1 MTPEEQKKAAQEALD
16 LLNQQAKIQQQVSSS
31 YDEFIKGVKK
41 YKTIQDAVNR
51 NLKLEKKIQ
60 DEITA
65 AKAKGTAAGDEDA
78 EIAKIKLGLLQKQTI
93 EMQKQGLALKQA
105 LAEANKLNLTAAKIG
120 GNLAKGFVKLPGLI
134 EQGFGKLKG
143 LGLFEME
150 KAIKMS
156 ALQMG
161 VLSKEG
167 VGFRSNIVNAAKQTN
182 MLGVGVKDL
191 AQIQSTYSDEVG
203 RSVVLSEKGLVALG
217 QMAASTV
224 LGAEGAARMAAEM
237 ESQGLSAER
246 TGKFVEQTLNDSHKM
261 GLNASKVIKNV
272 SNNIKMLNKYNFKE
286 GVKGLAKMAMTVSKM
301 GVNMDFAANMSDKLW
316 DVEGAVDMSAQLQ
329 VMGGAWA
336 KMADPF
342 HLMYMARN
350 DMEGLTEEIGNAAA
364 ASAKFNTKTG
374 EFDLGAKEMHRL
386 KIIAEQTGVA
396 YDDLVTAGKN
406 VAKLNKI
413 KGQVQFSM
421 SDEEKDFLANK
432 ATLNEKGE
440 GSIMING
447 SPKLLKQLT
456 DQDRQIL
463 KTQMAEQQSMKERA
477 EQSRTFDES
486 FADLINQLKIYL
498 LPLVD
503 TMNKNLVPGLQKLA
517 AKFETE
523 GWGAKIESFAT
534 SVGEIVS
541 TIGGWMLEWPK
552 LTAGLLLFSKVGP
565 AVFSGLSFLWDTVKW
580 FKNGMQLGMG
590 FNSVASVS
598 GGGGGIADMIPG
610 GNGGGG
616 LTGGRS
622 TAGRRGLI
630 KTLGNNR
637 FTKGI
642 QGVFGKGSEMFG
654 KFGAAKGG
662 MSIGKSLMKGG
673 KAFTGLGA
681 ISLGADLGR
690 GMMDDPN
697 SDLGKTIG
705 IAGKAAEWASYG
717 ALLGSVVPGLGTAVG
732 GAIGGVAGG
741 IKGLFDEYFSDEAKG
756 KGVHDGIFG
765 GVGGA
770 LMGSMFGGLG
780 SLAGGMLGSE
790 FSKGR
795 AVVQGGKITPIDNKD
810 DLLAMKPGGA
820 IDKAASSGSSTM
832 TINFGDIKIDG
843 EIKVSAP
850 GNPGFA
856 IDISKDP
863 KFQREITRIVHNETS
878 KVINGG
884 KMKV

>member
-1 MTPEEQKKAAQEALD
+1 MTPEEQKKAAQEALN
-16 LLNQQAKIQQQVSSS
+16 LLNEQARLQEQVSGS
-31 YDEFIKGVKK
+31 YDDFIKGVKK
-41 YKTIQDAVNR
+41 YKAMQEAINR
-51 NLKLEKKIQ
+51 NLKLEQQLKDSISSLS
-60 DEITA
+60 
-65 AKAKGTAAGDEDA
+65 GDDK
-78 EIAKIKLGLLQKQTI
+78 EIAKIKLELLEKQTK

-105 LAEANKLNLTAAKIG
+105 LVEANKLNLTTSKIA

-161 VLSKEG
+161 VLSKES

-182 MLGVGVKDL
+182 MIGVGVKDL

-237 ESQGLSAER
+237 ENQGVSAER
-246 TGKFVEQTLNDSHKM
+246 TGKFVEQTLNDSSKM

-301 GVNMDFAANMSDKLW
+301 GVGMDFAANMADKLFSI
-316 DVEGAVDMSAQLQ
+316 EGAVDMSAQLQ
-329 VMGGAWA
+329 VMGGEWA

-342 HLMYMARN
+342 RLMYMARN
-350 DMEGLTEEIGNAAA
+350 DMEGLTEELGNAAA
-364 ASAKFNTKTG
+364 ASAKFNKKTG
-374 EFDLGAKEMHRL
+374 EFDLGAQEMHRL

-421 SDEEKDFLANK
+421 SDEEKEFISNK

-456 DQDRQIL
+456 EQDRQIL

-486 FADLINQLKIYL
+486 FADLVNQLKIYL

-503 TMNKNLVPGLQKLA
+503 TMNKNLVPGLMRLA
-517 AKFETE
+517 DKFETE
-523 GWGAKIESFAT
+523 GWGAKIEAFAST
-534 SVGEIVS
+534 VGELVTGLAGWIIDNPIKS
-541 TIGGWMLEWPK
+541 GIALLTAKLAPTLLSIGGM
-552 LTAGLLLFSKVGP
+552 F
-565 AVFSGLSFLWDTVKW
+565 WDTIKW

-590 FNSVASVS
+590 FNSVASVG
-598 GGGGGIADMIPG
+598 GGGGGITDMLPG
-610 GNGGGG
+610 GKKMGFGGKMMKGLSNVFGG
-616 LTGGRS
+616 KNTMLG
-622 TAGRRGLI
+622 RGLRSATASSI
-630 KTLGNNR
+630 T
-637 FTKGI
+637 
-642 QGVFGKGSEMFG
+642 GKGAFG
-654 KFGAAKGG
+654 VAGKMGGG
-662 MSIGKSLMKGG
+662 MSLGKSLLKGG

-681 ISLGADLGR
+681 VSLAADLGR

-765 GVGGA
+765 GMSGGAAGA
-770 LMGSMFGGLG
+770 LMGSAFGGIGSMVGAGLG
-780 SLAGGMLGSE
+780 SMFSE
-790 FSKGR
+790 GR
-795 AVVQGGKITPIDNKD
+795 GVIQGGKITPIDNKD

-820 IDKAASSGSSTM
+820 IDKAVSSGGSSM
-832 TINFGDIKIDG
+832 TINFGEIKING
-843 EIKVSAP
+843 EVKVSVP
-850 GNPGFA
+850 GNDGFS
-856 IDISKDP
+856 IDLAKDP
-863 KFQREITRIVHNETS
+863 KFQREITRLVHNETS

-884 KMKV
+884 KIKV

>member
-1 MTPEEQKKAAQEALD
+1 MTPEEQKKAAEEAFKLLKNQAIIQQEVNSGFDEFLKSVKKYNAMQD
-16 LLNQQAKIQQQVSSS
+16 AINRNKKIEAKIQAEI
-31 YDEFIKGVKK
+31 DE
-41 YKTIQDAVNR
+41 
-51 NLKLEKKIQ
+51 LEKQK
-60 DEITA
+60 TA
-65 AKAKGTAAGDEDA
+65 SAKEAA
-78 EIAKIKLGLLQKQTI
+78 EIARIKLGLLKDQTK
-93 EMQKQGLALKQA
+93 EMNIQAAQLKEALVT
-105 LAEANKLNLTAAKIG
+105 ANKTKMVFAKVG
-120 GNLAKGFVKLPGLI
+120 AGFVKLPGLI

-182 MLGVGVKDL
+182 MIGVGVKDL

-237 ESQGLSAER
+237 ENQGVSAER
-246 TGKFVEQTLNDSHKM
+246 TGNFVEQTLNDSSKM

-301 GVNMDFAANMSDKLW
+301 GVGMDFAANMADKLFSI
-316 DVEGAVDMSAQLQ
+316 EGAVDMSAQLQ
-329 VMGGAWA
+329 VMGGEWA

-342 HLMYMARN
+342 RLMYMARN
-350 DMEGLTEEIGNAAA
+350 DMEGLTEELGNAAA
-364 ASAKFNTKTG
+364 ASAKFNKKTG
-374 EFDLGAKEMHRL
+374 EFDLGAQEMHRL

-421 SDEEKDFLANK
+421 SDEEKEFISNK

-456 DQDRQIL
+456 EQDRQIL

-486 FADLINQLKIYL
+486 FADLVNQLKIYL

-503 TMNKNLVPGLQKLA
+503 TMNKNLVPGLMRLA
-517 AKFETE
+517 DKFETE

-598 GGGGGIADMIPG
+598 GGGGGGISDMIPG
-610 GNGGGG
+610 GNGG
-616 LTGGRS
+616 LTGGRG

-630 KTLGNNR
+630 KTLGNNK

-654 KFGAAKGG
+654 KFGSAKGG
-662 MSIGKSLMKGG
+662 MSLGKSLLKGG

-681 ISLGADLGR
+681 LSLGADLGR

-705 IAGKAAEWASYG
+705 IAGQAAEWASYG

-765 GVGGA
+765 GMSGGA
-770 LMGSMFGGLG
+770 LMGSAFGGIGSMVGAGLG
-780 SLAGGMLGSE
+780 SMFSE
-790 FSKGR
+790 GR
-795 AVVQGGKITPIDNKD
+795 GVIQGGKITPIDNKD

-820 IDKAASSGSSTM
+820 IDKAVSSGGSSM
-832 TINFGDIKIDG
+832 TINFGEIKING
-843 EIKVSAP
+843 EVKVSVP
-850 GNPGFA
+850 GNDGFS
-856 IDISKDP
+856 IDLAKDP
-863 KFQREITRIVHNETS
+863 KFQREITRLVHNETS

-884 KMKV
+884 KIKV

>member
-1 MTPEEQKKAAQEALD
+1 MTPEEQKKAAEEALR
-16 LLNQQAKIQQQVSSS
+16 LLKEQATIQQQVSSS
-31 YDEFIKGVKK
+31 YDEFIKGVKRYNNLQK
-41 YKTIQDAVNR
+41 SINR
-51 NLKLEKKIQ
+51 NAKLEEDIAAEILRLKNATTQEEIDAREIAEIKLKLLKQ
-60 DEITA
+60 QTDE
-65 AKAKGTAAGDEDA
+65 
-78 EIAKIKLGLLQKQTI
+78 
-93 EMQKQGLALKQA
+93 MRKQGVALKQA
-105 LAEANKLNLTAAKIG
+105 LVEANKLKLTFSKAGAS
-120 GNLAKGFVKLPGLI
+120 AFKGFSKLPGLI

-143 LGLFEME
+143 YGLFEME

-161 VLSKEG
+161 VLSKEAT
-167 VGFRSNIVNAAKQTN
+167 GFRGNIVNAAKQTT
-182 MLGVGVKDL
+182 MIGVGVKDL
-191 AQIQSTYSDEVG
+191 AQIQSVYSDEIG

-237 ESQGLSAER
+237 DSQGLSAER

-261 GLNASKVIKNV
+261 GLNASKVVKNV

-301 GVNMDFAANMSDKLW
+301 GVEMDFATGMADKLW

-329 VMGGAWA
+329 VMGGEWA

-342 HLMYMARN
+342 RLMYMARN

-364 ASAKFNTKTG
+364 ASAKFNSKTG
-374 EFDLGAKEMHRL
+374 QFDLGAQEMHRL

-421 SDEEKDFLANK
+421 SDEEKDFIANK

-440 GSIMING
+440 GTIMING

-456 DQDRQIL
+456 EQDRKIL

-486 FADLINQLKIYL
+486 FADLINQLKIYF

-503 TMNKNLVPGLQKLA
+503 SMNKNLVPGLQKLA
-517 AKFETE
+517 DKFNTE
-523 GWGAKIESFAT
+523 GWGAKIEAFA
-534 SVGEIVS
+534 SAVGELV
-541 TIGGWMLEWPK
+541 TGLGGWIIDNPIKSALIYGATQFGGM
-552 LTAGLLLFSKVGP
+552 
-565 AVFSGLSFLWDTVKW
+565 LWDLGKW
-580 FKNGMQLGMG
+580 FANGVSLAKG
-590 FNSVASVS
+590 FNMAANV
-598 GGGGGIADMIPG
+598 GGGAGGGIADMIPG
-610 GNGGGG
+610 GRKMGFGGKMMKGLSN
-616 LTGGRS
+616 LTGGKN
-622 TAGRRGLI
+622 TMLGRGLRNAAASSA
-630 KTLGNNR
+630 T
-637 FTKGI
+637 
-642 QGVFGKGSEMFG
+642 GKGMFGVAG
-654 KFGAAKGG
+654 KFGGG
-662 MSIGKSLMKGG
+662 MSLGKSLLKGG

-717 ALLGSVVPGLGTAVG
+717 ALLGSVIPGLGTAVG

-741 IKGLFDEYFSDEAKG
+741 VKGLWDEYFSEEAKG
-756 KGVHDGIFG
+756 KGVHDGVFG
-765 GVGGA
+765 GMNGA
-770 LMGSMFGGLG
+770 LMGSAFGPLGSMVGAGLG
-780 SLAGGMLGSE
+780 SMFSE
-790 FSKGR
+790 GR
-795 AVVQGGKITPIDNKD
+795 GVIQNGKITPIDNKD

-820 IDKAASSGSSTM
+820 IDKASSSATSNM
-832 TINFGDIKIDG
+832 TIDFGEIKFSG
-843 EIKVSAP
+843 EIKVVIPNAP
-850 GNPGFA
+850 GLA
-856 IDISKDP
+856 IDLAKDP
-863 KFQREITRIVHNETS
+863 KFQRDITRIVHTETA

-884 KMKV
+884 KLKG